1 MEDRSVDAKDAHG
14 IVRQTCRRKDDRG
27 LREQMRLA
35 VNRELDFAAEILGV
49 GRIGAEEADEL
60 VAIVRVLHEYRVS
73 LGHSRIPCRVHL
85 ERPGHHFA
93 IDPDDASLSIQF
105 SSDKES
111 LDDMVYDRISGIF
124 DLDTERAKCANNEY
138 LWLYVT
144 KDYQVYSCV
153 TSTPSITKSEKLLL
167 DLSSYPDQ

>member
-1 MEDRSVDAKDAHG
+1 MTNEYTKEIDRFFETYGPDKKTILLFNG
-14 IVRQTCRRKDDRG
+14 KRKVFTWDYYYFKG
-27 LREQMRLA
+27 T
-35 VNRELDFAAEILGV
+35 
-49 GRIGAEEADEL
+49 EASKLWD
-60 VAIVRVLHEYRVS
+60 
-73 LGHSRIPCRVHL
+73 
-85 ERPGHHFA
+85 A

-124 DLDTERAKCANNEY
+124 DLDAERAKCANNES

-144 KDYQVYSCV
+144 RDYQVYSCV